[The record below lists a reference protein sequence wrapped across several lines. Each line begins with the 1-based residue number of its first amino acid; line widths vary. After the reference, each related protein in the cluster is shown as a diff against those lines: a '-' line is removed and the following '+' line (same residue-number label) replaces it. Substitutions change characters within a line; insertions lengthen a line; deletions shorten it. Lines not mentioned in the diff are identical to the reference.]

1 MFEKYT
7 EEYLLEQARQMGQ
20 SLGVDT
26 RQGSIYMDACMGHI
40 LRVAKFYEDLRMAFQ
55 MFSDETCTGEVLEE
69 KAAQRQ
75 IYRKQAT
82 PSFYEGIFQGVE
94 ASAMVGDR
102 FLADGYYFTLVSYD
116 NGYYLQAEKPGSE
129 TNYIQ
134 PGQILIPMKNT
145 TGLIA
150 ATLGELYLA
159 GNDKESDDSL
169 RQRYQDAVAF
179 SAENGN
185 RQQYKSWCEEF
196 EGIGRAV
203 ITPLGKGEN
212 TVTALLISSDGRPP
226 SDMLVER
233 IQEEIDP
240 GSQGLGEGKA
250 PIGCHFYAA
259 AAKKQNL
266 DISFQAQIS
275 VGYTSESAIKEAKRR
290 LNNYLKD
297 VALHTPDEETMLVQY
312 VKIVAILADIAAI
325 KDFSE
330 LNING
335 SEGNVKIDTGYV
347 GVLGEVSLHEC
358 IS

>member
-7 EEYLLEQARQMGQ
+7 EDYLLGQARQMGQ

-75 IYRKQAT
+75 IYRKQAS

-102 FLADGYYFTLVSYD
+102 FLADGHYFTLVSYD

-129 TNYIQ
+129 TNDIQ

-145 TGLIA
+145 TGLITA
-150 ATLGELYLA
+150 SLGALYLA
-159 GNDKESDDSL
+159 GNDQENDASL
-169 RQRYQDAVAF
+169 RQRYLDAIAF

-185 RQQYKSWCEEF
+185 KQQYKSWCEEF

-203 ITPLGKGEN
+203 ITPLGKGEY
-212 TVTALLISSDGRPP
+212 TVTALLIGSDGRPP
-226 SDMLVER
+226 SNILVER

-250 PIGCHFYAA
+250 PIGCHFYAL
-259 AAKKQNL
+259 AAKEQKL
-266 DISFQAQIS
+266 DISFYAQIA
-275 VGYTSESAIKEAKRR
+275 VGYTSESALEEAKKR
-290 LNNYLKD
+290 LDAYLKE
-297 VALHTPDEETMLVQY
+297 VALHTPDEEEMLVQY
-312 VKIVAILADIAAI
+312 VKIIAILADIAAI
-325 KDFSE
+325 KDFTG

-335 SEGNVKIDTGYV
+335 NEGNVKIEAGYV
-347 GVLGEVSLHEC
+347 GVLGEVSLL
-358 IS
+358 

>member
-7 EEYLLEQARQMGQ
+7 EEYLMEQAKQMGQ

-26 RQGSIYMDACMGHI
+26 RQGSIYMDACTGHI

-94 ASAMVGDR
+94 ASAMVGER
-102 FLADGYYFTLVSYD
+102 FLADGHYFTLVSYD

-129 TNYIQ
+129 TNDIQ
-134 PGQILIPMKNT
+134 PGQMLIPMKNT
-145 TGLIA
+145 AGLLA

-159 GNDKESDDSL
+159 GNDKESDESL

-185 RQQYKSWCEEF
+185 RQQYKSWCEEY

-203 ITPLGKGEN
+203 ITPLGKGEH
-212 TVTALLISSDGRPP
+212 TVTALLISADGRAA
-226 SDMLVER
+226 SDALTGR

-250 PIGCHFYAA
+250 PIGCHFYAL
-259 AAKKQNL
+259 AAKEQTLNV
-266 DISFQAQIS
+266 SFHAQIS
-275 VGYTSESAIKEAKRR
+275 AGYTSESAIEEAKKR
-290 LNNYLKD
+290 LNGYLKE
-297 VALHTPDEETMLVQY
+297 VALHTPNEEEMFVQY
-312 VKIVAILADIAAI
+312 VKIVAILADITAI

-330 LNING
+330 LTING
-335 SEGNVKIDTGYV
+335 SEGNVKINAGYV
-347 GVLGEVSLHEC
+347 GVLGEVSFL
-358 IS
+358 